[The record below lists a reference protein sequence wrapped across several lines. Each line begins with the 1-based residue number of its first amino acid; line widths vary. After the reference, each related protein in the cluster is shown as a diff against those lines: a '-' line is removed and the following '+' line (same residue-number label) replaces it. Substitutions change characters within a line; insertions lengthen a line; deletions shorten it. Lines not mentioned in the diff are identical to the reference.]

1 MNLKRVLISQLLILL
16 SFISCTENTNPVK
29 KKAKLWVD
37 NQKDDHSYSN
47 INQISTKHLHLDL
60 EVNFKNKT
68 IYGVAR
74 HDFGKHN
81 SDTVIFDI
89 KHLQIQKITSGK
101 KGNEKELSFEI
112 GSWDMDSILG
122 QPLIVVI
129 KNQDQYINI
138 YYQTTSKTEALDWLD
153 PIQTQGKKHPLL
165 YTQGQPILTRTWI
178 PLQDSP
184 INRFTY
190 TADVKVPKEL
200 LALMSAENPVEKND
214 LGKYHFSMKQPIP
227 SYLIAL
233 SVGDYQYKEISSKCG
248 TYAESNMIGAAEK
261 EFEDLP
267 KMIDVAEK
275 LYGPYRWGKYDVLV
289 LPYAFPYGG
298 MENPRLT
305 FVNPTIIA
313 GDKSL
318 VSVIA
323 HELAHSWSGNL
334 VTNRTW
340 NDFWLN
346 EGFTV
351 YFEHRI
357 MEEIENKEYSD
368 MLALIEFGELKEEIK
383 EFKKQ
388 NKLADTHLKLDLKS
402 RNPGDGLTQVAY
414 IKGAFF
420 LKTLE
425 ETVGREKMDEFLKK
439 YFNEF
444 AFQTISTE
452 KFIEYLKEK
461 LLGPNKVKFNFDEW
475 IFQAGIP
482 KNCIRIESQR
492 FKEMR
497 SLAKKFAEG
506 NDIFEPKTSYEPI
519 PKSWRKKRVTKQ
531 IKRSDFS
538 TQEWVEFIRALPKT
552 ITPERLAIADAYM
565 NFSRWGNAEV
575 MTEWYVLSIKSNY
588 KPAFLPMEQ
597 FIAQVGRRKYLLPIY
612 SELNQTAENR
622 LLALSIFDYAKFNY
636 HYVSKSSIEKLLG
649 I

>member
-1 MNLKRVLISQLLILL
+1 MKKIMLYSILIGLVALT
-16 SFISCTENTNPVK
+16 SCKEMEK
-29 KKAKLWVD
+29 KKVKQKTTWID
-37 NQKDDHSYSN
+37 SEKDDHSYANVTQVRTS
-47 INQISTKHLHLDL
+47 HLHLDL
-60 EVNFKNKT
+60 DVNFKNKT

-74 HDFGKHN
+74 HTLEKHT
-81 SDTVIFDI
+81 SDTIIFDV
-89 KHLQIQKITSGK
+89 KHLQIQKITLGK
-101 KGNEKELSFEI
+101 KGSEVESEFVI
-112 GSWDMDSILG
+112 GPWDKDSILG

-129 KNQDQYINI
+129 KKSTQFVNI
-138 YYQTTSKTEALDWLD
+138 YYQTTSRTEAIDWLD
-153 PIQTQGKKHPLL
+153 PVQTEGKIHPFL

-184 INRFTY
+184 LNRFSY
-190 TADVKVPKEL
+190 SADVTVPTEL
-200 LALMSAENPVEKND
+200 MAVMSAENPIKKND
-214 LGKYHFSMKQPIP
+214 KGKYHFEMKQAIP

-233 SVGDYQYKEISSKCG
+233 SVGNIDYAPISNKCG
-248 TYAESNMIGAAEK
+248 VYAEPELLSAAKK

-267 KMIDVAEK
+267 KMISVAEK
-275 LYGPYRWGKYDVLV
+275 LYGPYRWGKYDLLV
-289 LPYAFPYGG
+289 LPYSFPYGG
-298 MENPRLT
+298 MENPCLT

-357 MEEIENKEYSD
+357 MEEIADSEYVE
-368 MLALIEFGELKEEIK
+368 MLALIELGELKNELK
-383 EFKKQ
+383 QFKKE
-388 NKLADTHLKLDLKS
+388 NRLADTHLKLDLKN

-425 ETVGREKMDEFLKK
+425 QTVGREKMDVFLTN
-439 YFNEF
+439 YFNTF

-452 KFIEYLKEK
+452 KFIEYLNNE
-461 LLGPNKVKFNFDEW
+461 LLDPNQIKFNTDEW
-475 IFQAGIP
+475 VYQPGIP
-482 KNCIRIESQR
+482 QNCLKIQSKK
-492 FKEMR
+492 FKHMQQ
-497 SLAKKFAEG
+497 LAKDFAAG
-506 NDIFEPKTSYEPI
+506 GDIFEPTTTYEQI

-531 IKRSDFS
+531 IQRSDYS
-538 TQEWVEFIRALPKT
+538 TQEWIEFIRSLPMFMDPEKLAL
-552 ITPERLAIADAYM
+552 ADAYM

-575 MTEWYVLSIKSNY
+575 MTEWYLLSIRSDY

-597 FIAQVGRRKYLLPIY
+597 FITKVGRRKYLLPIY
-612 SELNQTAENR
+612 SELNKTPDHR
-622 LLALSIFDYAKFNY
+622 LLGLSIFETAKQNY
-636 HYVSKSSIEKLLG
+636 HFISRNSVSELFGL
-649 I
+649 

>member
-1 MNLKRVLISQLLILL
+1 MKEIIFYFILIGLVSLT
-16 SFISCTENTNPVK
+16 SCQEADK
-29 KKAKLWVD
+29 KKAKQKTTWVD
-37 NQKDDHSYSN
+37 TEKDDHSYAN
-47 INQISTKHLHLDL
+47 VDQVKTKHLHLDL
-60 EVNFKNKT
+60 DVNFKNKT

-74 HDFGKHN
+74 HTLDKHN
-81 SDTVIFDI
+81 SDTIIFDV
-89 KHLQIQKITSGK
+89 KHLQIQKITLGK
-101 KGNEKELSFEI
+101 KGSETESEFVI
-112 GSWDMDSILG
+112 GPWDKDSILG

-129 KNQDQYINI
+129 KKTTQFVNI
-138 YYQTTSKTEALDWLD
+138 YYQTTSKTEAIDWLD
-153 PIQTQGKKHPLL
+153 PVQTEGKNHPFL

-184 INRFTY
+184 LNRFTY
-190 TADVKVPKEL
+190 SADVKVPQDL
-200 LALMSAENPVEKND
+200 MAVMSAENPIEKNKTG
-214 LGKYHFSMKQPIP
+214 LYHFEMRKAIP

-233 SVGDYQYKEISSKCG
+233 SVGNIKYAPISTTCG
-248 TYAESNMIGAAEK
+248 IYAEPELLAKAKK

-267 KMIDVAEK
+267 NMISVAEK
-275 LYGPYRWGKYDVLV
+275 LYGPYRWGKYDLLV
-289 LPYAFPYGG
+289 LPYSFPYGG
-298 MENPRLT
+298 MENPCLT

-357 MEEIENKEYSD
+357 MEEIADSEYVE
-368 MLALIEFGELKEEIK
+368 MLALIEFGELKNELK
-383 EFKKQ
+383 QFKKD
-388 NKLADTHLKLDLKS
+388 NRLSDTHLKLDLKN

-425 ETVGREKMDEFLKK
+425 KAVGREKMDVFLNK
-439 YFNEF
+439 YFNAF

-452 KFIEYLKEK
+452 KFIEYLKRE
-461 LLGPNKVKFNFDEW
+461 LLEPNRINFNIDEW
-475 IFQAGIP
+475 VYQPGIP
-482 KNCIRIESQR
+482 KSCVKIQSKK
-492 FKEMR
+492 FKHMQQ
-497 SLAKKFAEG
+497 LAKAFAAG
-506 NDIFEPKTSYEPI
+506 DDIFEPKTTYEPI

-531 IKRSDFS
+531 IQRTDFS
-538 TQEWVEFIRALPKT
+538 TQEWIEFIRSLPMFMDPEKLAL
-552 ITPERLAIADAYM
+552 ADAYM

-575 MTEWYVLSIKSNY
+575 MTEWYLLSIRSDY

-597 FIAQVGRRKYLLPIY
+597 FITKVGRRKYLIPIY
-612 SELNQTAENR
+612 NELNKTPDHR
-622 LLALSIFDYAKFNY
+622 LLGLSIFETAKQNY
-636 HYVSKSSIEKLLG
+636 HFVSRNSVSELLG
-649 I
+649 L